1 MVGRIAN
8 LVLWC
13 AVRNGYHGGGHG
25 RTVSGMW
32 LTAVIVLV
40 ILIYICATM

>member
-1 MVGRIAN
+1 MVGRATD
-8 LVLWC
+8 LGLRVS
-13 AVRNGYHGGGHG
+13 VRNGDHGGGHG